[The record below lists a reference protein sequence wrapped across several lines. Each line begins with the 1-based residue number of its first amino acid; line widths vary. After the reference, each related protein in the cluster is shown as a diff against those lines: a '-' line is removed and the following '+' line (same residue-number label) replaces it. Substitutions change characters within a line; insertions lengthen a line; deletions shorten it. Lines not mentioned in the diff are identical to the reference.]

1 MAFWDAIAVTAP
13 KNEHAQEFLRELQT
27 RQNEGLISKSTF
39 LISIPDP
46 LQDEDSFRNIGLVNQ
61 QGVRKDSG
69 DRENSDIDEPQSP
82 SNNVQQPPPPIV
94 GIEKDKLAQGFAKL
108 GSGTSTINSLF
119 VICEKL
125 SALSGKSY
133 LDVDVL
139 KDKRIL
145 LLLIGGIYQHAPLVN
160 MCTKSFSMLPMIG
173 VNLNYDDPS
182 RAVDTYV
189 GDPPVYSIDILL
201 SNLNVIIP
209 HLQPGFMVASTESMI
224 LFDQNDANLKDDQV
238 WRKPG
243 VSVITMDVDSDCY
256 KNHGVCKIDKETNQI
271 IEMSYKKPAEYLEK
285 SGFID
290 ENGKA
295 SLYTAILF
303 FCQKSAEK
311 LLYLYNTPP
320 ISSCTYLGID
330 SGTQMLKF
338 GVYPDILCTMT
349 KNETLDSYLNL
360 PTFHNCNRNLVDKGR
375 RVLWNTFRGIPI
387 NSIKIKGEF
396 IYLKNSEDFLNLVY
410 YNKNVKVSKRVHSY
424 IDCKKP
430 IEGIIMNSILT
441 GNGSV
446 EKTSIV
452 YSSVLTGNWSVGS
465 NSIVLGVKGV
475 SFGFEILDNMIVN
488 EIRLKSDKIKLMAM
502 DSQSNTEPK
511 ALVVL
516 GIHDDLNC
524 LFDDPNATIANRSWS
539 EFFLHSGISPDE
551 LWPKCVSKVLRTA
564 RLFPIITCDDEKLV
578 EASLWIQSHGS
589 PSLSVVGRWRSS
601 KRVSI
606 ADIIGESHLLD
617 YSQLESVAEK
627 KKSLKLMSKQI
638 IEGNIEAEFRW
649 RRALSFKVDS
659 LQVEKTLTQGEDVS
673 ILPFLHKWADS
684 GIPIREVL
692 DTLDRIALSSPI
704 KYTGRLLS
712 CISDALAIYVN
723 HKGGLRSGP
732 AKNSAWDKA
741 FSYFRSHDE
750 RKGLLALA
758 KEREKW
764 LDSYENMIRAA
775 RHYEGAGQL
784 VIKNIVDTCKTVL
797 IPLCADNGD
806 QVILPNKDWIEVKI
820 PARID
825 LAGGW
830 TDTPPICYEHGGIV
844 INASV
849 KVNGEFP
856 VKVTA
861 RKVSDP
867 KITIYFDSVE
877 SDPVICTTLLDLSD
891 YNQPLAP
898 GALVK
903 CCFLQLGFIDINSTK
918 ASLEAQLKKL
928 GGGFELISS
937 SSLPTGSGLG
947 TSSILAAALLFAIAH
962 IYGYKYT
969 DQHLIHAVL
978 KVEQMLTAGGGWND
992 PAGAVE
998 GGFKEA
1004 KCSKFSDQQQSAAS
1018 NGSGSN
1024 GSITVTYDKI
1034 PVSRESTDMINRH
1047 LVLIYTGRTRLARD
1061 LLQDVIRR
1069 WYSRT
1074 TEILSVTENLLANTV
1089 DMKKALLD
1097 GDLASIGKYLSVYWK
1112 DKKCMAIGAEPTRIT
1127 EIFSLIN
1134 DHVYGS
1140 SLTGAGGG
1148 GFLIAVCKEDKDIFK
1163 SKMKTAIEQVDGL
1176 EDIRFYDCEVCLDG
1190 LNFKIIKST
1199 EEQVD

>member
-1 MAFWDAIAVTAP
+1 MAYWDAIAVTAP

-46 LQDEDSFRNIGLVNQ
+46 LQDENSYHTINLNTVNE
-61 QGVRKDSG
+61 QGVKKEDHNEFYG
-69 DRENSDIDEPQSP
+69 
-82 SNNVQQPPPPIV
+82 V
-94 GIEKDKLAQGFAKL
+94 EKDQLVQTFAKI

-139 KDKRIL
+139 KEKKIL

-160 MCTKSFSMLPMIG
+160 MCTKSFSMLPMLG
-173 VNLNYDDPS
+173 VNLNYDNPDK
-182 RAVDTYV
+182 VIDTYV
-189 GDPPVYSIDILL
+189 GDPPVYPIDILL
-201 SNLNVIIP
+201 SNLNIITP
-209 HLQPGFMVASTESMI
+209 QLQPGFMVASTESLI
-224 LFDQNDANLKDDQV
+224 LFDETDPNLKSKQL
-238 WRKPG
+238 WSKPG
-243 VSVITMDVDSDCY
+243 VSIITMDVNSDVY
-256 KNHGVCKIDKETNQI
+256 KSHGVCKVDPDTNEI
-271 IEMSYKKPAEYLEK
+271 IEMSYKKPVEYLSK

-290 ENGKA
+290 KTNDKA
-295 SLYTAILF
+295 SLYTSILF
-303 FCQKSAEK
+303 FCEKTAEK

-330 SGTQMLKF
+330 SGSQMLKF
-338 GVYPDILCTMT
+338 GIYPDILCTMT
-349 KNETLDSYLNL
+349 KNETLESYLNL
-360 PTFHNCNRNLVDKGR
+360 PTFHHCNRSLVDKGR
-375 RVLWNTFRGIPI
+375 RVLWNTFRNTPI

-410 YNKNVKVSKRVHSY
+410 YNKSFNMSKRVHSY

-430 IEGIIMNSILT
+430 VEGIVMNSILT

-446 EKTSIV
+446 QKTSVV

-488 EIRLKSDKIKLMAM
+488 EIRLKSDKIKL
-502 DSQSNTEPK
+502 SSEQFVPFSTEPK

-516 GIHDDLNC
+516 GIHDDLNY
-524 LFDDPNATIANRSWS
+524 LYDDPKATIANRSWS

-564 RLFPIITCDDEKLV
+564 RLFPIITSDDEKLV
-578 EASLWIQSHGS
+578 EASLWIQSHES
-589 PSLSVVGRWRSS
+589 PSLSVIGRWRSS

-638 IEGNIEAEFRW
+638 IEGNVEAEFKW
-649 RRALSFKVDS
+649 RRTLSYKVDS

-684 GIPIREVL
+684 GIPIKEVL
-692 DTLDRIALSSPI
+692 DTLDRISLSSPI
-704 KYTGRLLS
+704 KFTGRLLS

-732 AKNSAWDKA
+732 ARNSAWDKA
-741 FSYFRSHDE
+741 FSYFKTHDE

-764 LDSYENMIRAA
+764 LNSHENMIRAA

-784 VIKNIVDTCKTVL
+784 VIKNIVDTCKTTL
-797 IPLCADNGD
+797 IPLSKDNGD
-806 QVILPNKDWIEVKI
+806 TILVEGDWVEVSV

-844 INASV
+844 INAAV
-849 KVNGEFP
+849 TINGEHP
-856 VKVTA
+856 IKVSA
-861 RKVSDP
+861 RKVADP
-867 KITIYFDSVE
+867 KISLYFDSIE

-898 GALVK
+898 GALLK

-918 ASLEAQLKKL
+918 ENLETQLKKL

-937 SSLPTGSGLG
+937 STLPTGSGLG
-947 TSSILAAALLFAIAH
+947 TSSILASALIFAIAYV
-962 IYGYKYT
+962 YGYKYT

-992 PAGAVE
+992 PVGGII
-998 GGFKEA
+998 GGFKQG
-1004 KCSKFSDQQQSAAS
+1004 KCSKFTDDKSD
-1018 NGSGSN
+1018 
-1024 GSITVTYDKI
+1024 SITVTYDKI
-1034 PVSRESTDMINRH
+1034 QVSQDCIDLINKH

-1074 TEILSVTENLLANTV
+1074 NEILSVTQNLIDNTV
-1089 DMKKALLD
+1089 DMQKALLE
-1097 GDLASIGKYLSVYWK
+1097 GNLENIGKYLSVYWK

-1127 EIFSLIN
+1127 EIFSLIQ

-1148 GFLIAVCKEDKDIFK
+1148 GFLIAISKEDKEIFK
-1163 SKMKTAIEQVDGL
+1163 SKMKSKVEQVDGL
-1176 EDIRFYDCEVCLDG
+1176 EDIKFFDCEICLNG
-1190 LNFKIIKST
+1190 LTFKTVQST
-1199 EEQVD
+1199 DEQID